1 VEPGGQ
7 LDLQQLF
14 AAAAQVQSQLVSAQ
28 QQLAETEIEGSAG
41 GGLVKVTINGQGEV
55 VDLSIAS
62 AAIEPGDP
70 AETAST
76 VADLVLAACRDAYRA
91 LGDVQAEM
99 MGPLAG
105 GFGGEEGS
113 EGGGV
118 PGLPGLP
125 GFPGLPGLPG
135 QPGASGQPPVPGTS
149 LPGSPR
155 PDDEAGSGGAGSGE
169 AGSGGTGSG
178 GD

>member
-1 VEPGGQ
+1 MEPGGQ

-55 VDLSIAS
+55 IDVSIAS
-62 AAIEPGDP
+62 GAIEPGDP

-76 VADLVLAACRDAYRA
+76 VADLVLAACRDAYRE
-91 LGDVQAEM
+91 LEDVQAEM

-105 GFGGEEGS
+105 GL
-113 EGGGV
+113 GGGL
-118 PGLPGLP
+118 PGMPGGLPGLP
-125 GFPGLPGLPG
+125 GIPGLPGFAGQAGDTGEESEPG
-135 QPGASGQPPVPGTS
+135 
-149 LPGSPR
+149 
-155 PDDEAGSGGAGSGE
+155 
-169 AGSGGTGSG
+169 GSGGTAAG
-178 GD
+178 GGGR

>member
-1 VEPGGQ
+1 MEPGEQ
-7 LDLQQLF
+7 LDLQQIF

-41 GGLVKVTINGQGEV
+41 GGLVKVTINGQGEI
-55 VDLSIAS
+55 VDLHIAS

-76 VADLVLAACRDAYRA
+76 VADLVLAACHDAYRE
-91 LGDVQAEM
+91 LSDVQVEM

-105 GFGGEEGS
+105 GFGGEGGS
-113 EGGGV
+113 EG
-118 PGLPGLP
+118 GLPGLP

-135 QPGASGQPPVPGTS
+135 QPGPPPLPGT
-149 LPGSPR
+149 LPDTPPGSPQA
-155 PDDEAGSGGAGSGE
+155 DDEPDSGEPGADGPGADGPGAGGH
-169 AGSGGTGSG
+169 
-178 GD
+178 